1 MSILKQVA
9 TIFGICLLGEVVSAI
24 LPFPFPAAIA
34 AMILLLAALS
44 TGIVKMEAVD
54 GASSFL
60 LKNMAFFFIPAGVA
74 VIEHFEM
81 IGAIWLPVLALIV
94 ISTAIVF
101 LLSAAT
107 VVLVLKLEKRRK
119 AR

>member
-9 TIFGICLLGEVVSAI
+9 TIFGICLLGEAVSAI

-34 AMILLLAALS
+34 AMLLMLAALA
-44 TGIVKMEAVD
+44 TGLVKVESVKD
-54 GASSFL
+54 ASSFL
-60 LKNMAFFFIPAGVA
+60 LGNMAFFFIPAGVA
-74 VIEHFEM
+74 VIEHFET
-81 IGAIWLPVLALIV
+81 IGAIWLPVLAIIV

-107 VVLVLKLEKRRK
+107 VILVMKLENRRK
-119 AR
+119 AQ